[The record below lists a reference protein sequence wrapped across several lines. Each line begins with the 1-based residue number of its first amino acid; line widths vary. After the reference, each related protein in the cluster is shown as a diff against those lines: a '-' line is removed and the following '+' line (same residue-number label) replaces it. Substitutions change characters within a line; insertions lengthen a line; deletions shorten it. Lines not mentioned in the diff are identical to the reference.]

1 MPALSFG
8 FGAGEVRLDPAVER
22 VRHRDRPG
30 VDYLGADLA
39 PAAVIV
45 GGLRHGWQLTGSE
58 ADVDEVESRYRPVG
72 RDDLELVVRH
82 AFQAVWVQRYTL
94 INTRTGSSAE
104 TVRLDDLE
112 IALRAGST
120 MTGWTMT
127 AGAEAFW
134 LTQPSDGRGPVLAA
148 TLQLG
153 DVAGTPEGGWRTG
166 PIELAGGAR
175 YVVQWQV
182 DWHPSVADFHR
193 RRPTAL
199 PERTELAWPEPF
211 EFTGSDTAV
220 IADPEVAV
228 RPQGVDTLI
237 EAPRPGRFAVELRSS
252 RGTVRLGL
260 TWSEPAGRWVA
271 RSAQHWVE
279 GRRTP
284 AGIPR
289 LPDSAAGI
297 VVQQALSDRWP
308 GDTDAAVEALERMA
322 ARLLDASEL
331 SVFDIALLAGESLR
345 SGDRDCAAAARS
357 AVLARTTAE
366 PGLGL
371 AATRVSLAELAA
383 GVSISPIV
391 ARLGELTRAGLEPAE
406 RDLTSL
412 GPETGLATLEL
423 ALITR
428 SQATALSGDVLDR
441 ALTLGAEV
449 GAGLPGGPMLELSAA
464 ELAYRSALL
473 GLLPE
478 DRAADTTADWAA
490 RWSLGPQAL
499 ADLLRRRS
507 LAALTPAAGDS
518 AGDFAGEGPGVS
530 RATAETL
537 AWLVLSQPTA

>member
-1 MPALSFG
+1 MPELSFG
-8 FGAGEVRLDPAVER
+8 FGAGEVRLDPAVEA

-39 PAAVIV
+39 PAAVII
-45 GGLRHGWQLTGSE
+45 GGRRHGWQLIGSE

-82 AFQAVWVQRYTL
+82 AFRTVWVQRYTL
-94 INTRTGSSAE
+94 INTVINTGINTAVNTTAGTAAE
-104 TVRLDDLE
+104 TIRLDDLV

-153 DVAGTPEGGWRTG
+153 DVAGTAEGGWRTG

-175 YVVQWQV
+175 YVVQWQA
-182 DWHPSVADFHR
+182 DWHPSVADFGC
-193 RRPTAL
+193 RRPTTV

-220 IADPEVAV
+220 IADLEVAV

-260 TWSEPAGRWVA
+260 TWSEPASRWVA

-279 GRRTP
+279 GSRTP

-322 ARLLDASEL
+322 ARLLGSSEL

-383 GVSISPIV
+383 GVSIGPIV
-391 ARLGELTRAGLEPAE
+391 TRLDQLARSVS
-406 RDLTSL
+406 D
-412 GPETGLATLEL
+412 LATLEL
-423 ALITR
+423 ALLTR

-441 ALTLGAEV
+441 ALALGAEV
-449 GAGLPGGPMLELSAA
+449 GAGLPGGPMRELSAA

-478 DRAADTTADWAA
+478 DRATDRTADWAA

-507 LAALTPAAGDS
+507 LAALTPLSDDLPDDS
-518 AGDFAGEGPGVS
+518 PGES
-530 RATAETL
+530 TASTATAETL